1 MVACFGF
8 VLWKKILISTV
19 NSGGG
24 GFDPPPLGGIDI
36 LIPIPILISVCIDIL
51 ILISIHIDIY
61 ISIFIYIT
69 IYSLICQGIAWLCFN
84 KVK

>member
-1 MVACFGF
+1 MIRPH
-8 VLWKKILISTV
+8 W
-19 NSGGG
+19 
-24 GFDPPPLGGIDI
+24 GGIDI
-36 LIPIPILISVCIDIL
+36 LVPIPILISVCIDIL
-51 ILISIHIDIY
+51 ILISID